1 MLPLEEI
8 DTAEVLDVITPVI
21 EDDDLNSNKDKE
33 GSAKMPEEPEKM
45 EQVICMWS
53 FQKKKIQCPLW

>member
-45 EQVICMWS
+45 EQVICM
-53 FQKKKIQCPLW
+53 